1 MKHNVLLKNI
11 DMDNINNYKYVMA
24 QVSHVFEEL
33 AKTKQG
39 DKQETCKKIINNCQ
53 EIIDLLNNIT
63 TSII

>member
-24 QVSHVFEEL
+24 QVSRVFEDL

-39 DKQETCKKIINNCQ
+39 DKQETCKNIINNCQ
-53 EIIDLLNNIT
+53 EIISLLNNIS